1 MLPRQL
7 TALLALTTVVVPTA
21 IAQPPTFVVDAA
33 NGPGANFTDIGAA
46 VAAVPDGSV
55 LLVRAGAYGPV
66 DILGKGVTILCDA
79 GVTAQAGTFS
89 GFLRIQATAA
99 HQRVVVR
106 GLRPA
111 AFGNGI
117 LIANAA
123 GPVLVDGQGAAIVP
137 GPFVLD
143 ASCYV
148 DASDAVVLRAL
159 DLRWRTAISNS
170 VVILERCV
178 LQGQAVAVT
187 TVEPDALTATGS
199 TVQLVHS
206 SVSGGLSQSLVTTQ
220 GGAAARLLNSSLR
233 IVGTAAHSLRG
244 GATLF
249 NPAPTTPL
257 RGTGI
262 VRVDPAVAL
271 LGVPV
276 AEPGIALS
284 VAEQPGVIA
293 DDAVPG
299 GIATAWRFGGAN
311 LWLMLLGE
319 PTVPLLLPGFADA
332 IWFDPAAWQIV
343 GSGAGP
349 SPTGTPVSL
358 QVPALPSLVGAAG
371 IWQTMELDP
380 ALSLVV
386 SSASPAVVR

>member
-1 MLPRQL
+1 MLPRL
-7 TALLALTTVVVPTA
+7 LSASLALGTVAVPA
-21 IAQPPTFVVDAA
+21 ALAQPPTFVVDAA
-33 NGPGANFTDIGAA
+33 NGPGASFTDIGAA
-46 VAAVPDGSV
+46 VTAVPDGSV

-66 DILGKGVTILCDA
+66 DIVSKGVTILCDA

-99 HQRVVVR
+99 HQRVIVR

-111 AFGNGI
+111 GFGNGI
-117 LIANAA
+117 LIANSA
-123 GPVLVDGQGAAIVP
+123 GPVLVDGLGAAIVP

-143 ASCYV
+143 AACFI
-148 DASDAVVLRAL
+148 DASDAVVLRGW

-170 VVILERCV
+170 VVTLERCV
-178 LQGQAVAVT
+178 LQGLITAVT
-187 TVEPDALTATGS
+187 VVEPDALTASGS
-199 TVQLVHS
+199 VVQLVHS
-206 SVSGGLSQSLVTTQ
+206 SASGGLTQSLVTPQ

-233 IVGTAAHSLRG
+233 IVGTTAHSLRG
-244 GATLF
+244 GPTLF

-262 VRVDPAVAL
+262 VRVDPAVTLVGLPA
-271 LGVPV
+271 

-284 VAEQPGVIA
+284 VEEQSGVIA

-299 GIATAWRFGGAN
+299 GVATALRFGGPN

-319 PTVPLLLPGFADA
+319 PAAPLLLPGIADA

-358 QVPALPSLVGAAG
+358 PVPALPSLVGAMG
-371 IWQTMELDP
+371 LWQTMELDP
-380 ALSLVV
+380 ALSLLV
-386 SSASPAVVR
+386 SSPSPAVVR